1 MRAVSGPLQITK
13 LSAAPVADTFP
24 GGVRAAAA
32 ALSAPADE
40 VGLDRQLK
48 AYQEL
53 AGRWRQAGQGERQ
66 ALAQALTDSPFGQ
79 KVQSTLDAFTRAAW
93 AGSDAAPP
101 APQAQVLKAFDDL
114 SDTDRQIVA
123 AMQVDARGAPA
134 FASADD
140 YRARLQADLAAAEA
154 ATGQKRDTVT
164 LSRQAQAHLAG
175 GAAPEAQTP
184 EPAPHPAVAAA
195 FAAYGRASR

>member
-1 MRAVSGPLQITK
+1 MAGPLRISTIP
-13 LSAAPVADTFP
+13 AAPVAETFP

-32 ALSAPADE
+32 VLNAPAE
-40 VGLDRQLK
+40 AVGLDQQLK
-48 AYQEL
+48 AYQDL
-53 AGRWRQAGQGERQ
+53 AGRWRQSGQGERQ
-66 ALAQALTDSPFGQ
+66 ALAEALTGSPFGQ

-93 AGSDAAPP
+93 AGPDATPP
-101 APQAQVLKAFDDL
+101 APQAQMLKAFDAL

-134 FASADD
+134 YVSADD

-175 GAAPEAQTP
+175 AAAPQTEP
-184 EPAPHPAVAAA
+184 REPAPHPAVAAA